1 MGKTALFVVVVAIT
15 MITMI
20 NHCKG
25 EPNFACTGRG
35 GYCSDSNACPSLGGN
50 VEKLSVRCKCGK
62 ACCKCTDT
70 CPDGSTCMSEGETCD
85 GTKDTNSCCGNKFCC
100 TPTPITTPVP
110 CEIDCIYGCKDE
122 CHPDLMREGEC
133 CGLTCC
139 RGGGR

>member
-1 MGKTALFVVVVAIT
+1 MFKTVLIVLVLAIT
-15 MITMI
+15 TI
-20 NHCKG
+20 HG
-25 EPNFACTGRG
+25 ERNFACTKRG
-35 GYCSDSNACPSLGGN
+35 GYCSNSDTCPSSGGE

-70 CPDGSTCMSEGETCD
+70 CPDGSTCMGEGETCD
-85 GTKDTNSCCGNKFCC
+85 GTKDTNGCCGNKFCC

-110 CEIDCIYGCKDE
+110 CEIDCIVGCKDE

-139 RGGGR
+139 MGVGR